1 MRRRARHARD
11 PAHPGRSTSAT
22 PATSKSHDID
32 EHFGPAIAERSWTL
46 GELLAIAGGVV
57 RFRQSEHPKFVKS
70 DGWPSVQP
78 LHRGNPMPIDSETE
92 NHIIDIKR
100 PMAQLIVRDLDEAV
114 VRALKV
120 RAAKKGVS
128 AEAEHRAILR
138 EVLLRRSSRSFKE
151 ALLAMPDVG
160 KDTDFAIE
168 RDLDRDDG
176 LSA

>member
-1 MRRRARHARD
+1 MTID
-11 PAHPGRSTSAT
+11 TKT
-22 PATSKSHDID
+22 PND
-32 EHFGPAIAERSWTL
+32 
-46 GELLAIAGGVV
+46 
-57 RFRQSEHPKFVKS
+57 
-70 DGWPSVQP
+70 
-78 LHRGNPMPIDSETE
+78 
-92 NHIIDIKR
+92 IIDIKAT
-100 PMAQLIVRDLDEAV
+100 MAQLIVRELEEAV
-114 VRALKV
+114 VRALKL

-160 KDTDFAIE
+160 EDTDFAID